1 MAGQHRR
8 AGGNP
13 VVRRVLVLVGV
24 PLSLVVAMAVGVM
37 VGTLLGVYAPGAL
50 PPPN

>member
-8 AGGNP
+8 SVVNP
-13 VVRRVLVLVGV
+13 VVRRVLMMVWV

-37 VGTLLGVYAPGAL
+37 AGTLLGVYAPGSL
-50 PPPN
+50 PLPN